1 MVSLMR
7 RPLNPERT
15 TPGTHWVGGWVGL
28 RTYLEGIKKY
38 EKSLVP
44 VGNRD
49 PNRPSSSRRLVTTT
63 TKVLVGLCDKKHSLH
78 YINPND

>member
-1 MVSLMR
+1 MVR
-7 RPLNPERT
+7 FTHRPLNPEGT
-15 TPGTHWVGGWVGL
+15 TPGTHSVGGWVGL
-28 RTYLEGIKKY
+28 RTYLDGIKKY

-49 PNRPSSSRRLVTTT
+49 PNRQSSSLRLVTTT
-63 TKVLVGLCDKKHSLH
+63 AKILVGICEKKHSLH